1 MQKKLQL
8 QFQFYNLKKIFHLQ
22 SVINHLNSMWNK
34 PVFFVFWTLFLK
46 YLTRKNIHDEATV
59 FLGFKMKEFNMA
71 FDPVISYQLG
81 KQVLNWT

>member
-1 MQKKLQL
+1 MVY
-8 QFQFYNLKKIFHLQ
+8 FYILFSTYNIVMVYYELYDKCGDVHSDKRLF
-22 SVINHLNSMWNK
+22 
-34 PVFFVFWTLFLK
+34 FFVAWTFFLK